1 MGIELQ
7 TVRAGMAIL
16 LMAAVLPWAA
26 AQDGANKPMKLVV
39 PFAPGGVADTLGRG
53 LAERLATRLGQ
64 PVVVEN
70 RAGASGNLGTEFVAK
85 SAPDGSTLLIAFD
98 GTMVINP
105 HVYAKLGFDP
115 VRDFAPITKLGN
127 STQIL
132 VAHPSLAAN
141 SLAELIARAKTLRG
155 LSYGTS
161 GTASPGHVSGEMLRQ
176 MTELDLT
183 HIAYKGGGQALTD
196 VIGGQI
202 PMIFTAVATALPHIR
217 SGRLKGLGVTAA
229 RRSSQLPE
237 VPTFIDAGLPDFVVD
252 TWIGVVAPA
261 KTPALVVE
269 RLHREI
275 SAILALPEV
284 RERYAGL
291 GVEPVG
297 NTPEQFAAQIRGDFA
312 RWEKVIKQAGI
323 RLE

>member
-1 MGIELQ
+1 MRNTLQ
-7 TVRAGMAIL
+7 AVLVAFVAALAFGPGVRA
-16 LMAAVLPWAA
+16 
-26 AQDGANKPMKLVV
+26 QDYPGKPVRLVV

-53 LAERLATRLGQ
+53 LADRLAGRLGQ

-70 RAGASGNLGTEFVAK
+70 RAGASGNLGTEYVAK
-85 SAPDGSTLLIAFD
+85 SAPDGYTLLVAFD
-98 GTMVINP
+98 GTMTINP
-105 HVYAKLGFDP
+105 HVYSKLGFDSI
-115 VRDFAPITKLGN
+115 RDFAAVTKLGN

-141 SLAELIARAKTLRG
+141 SLAELIGKAKTLRG

-183 HIAYKGGGQALTD
+183 HVPYKGGGQAISD
-196 VIGGQI
+196 VVGGQI
-202 PMIFTAVATALPHIR
+202 PMVFTAVATALQYIKA
-217 SGRLKGLGVTAA
+217 GRLKGLGVTAA

-237 VPTFIDAGLPDFVVD
+237 VPTFLDAGLADFVVD

-261 KTPALVVE
+261 KTPGPVVE
-269 RLHREI
+269 RLHRDI
-275 SAILALPEV
+275 AALLAMPEV
-284 RERYAGL
+284 RERYAAL

-297 NTPEQFAAQIRGDFA
+297 NTPEQFAAQIRADYA
-312 RWEKVIKQAGI
+312 RWEKVVKHAGI
-323 RLE
+323 RLD

>member
-1 MGIELQ
+1 
-7 TVRAGMAIL
+7 
-16 LMAAVLPWAA
+16 
-26 AQDGANKPMKLVV
+26 
-39 PFAPGGVADTLGRG
+39 
-53 LAERLATRLGQ
+53 
-64 PVVVEN
+64 
-70 RAGASGNLGTEFVAK
+70 
-85 SAPDGSTLLIAFD
+85 
-98 GTMVINP
+98 
-105 HVYAKLGFDP
+105 
-115 VRDFAPITKLGN
+115 
-127 STQIL
+127 
-132 VAHPSLAAN
+132 
-141 SLAELIARAKTLRG
+141 
-155 LSYGTS
+155 
-161 GTASPGHVSGEMLRQ
+161 